1 MLLDGSSALGAV
13 IAAYFSAIGRESGVL
28 MSPMSLMTAGVAAGT
43 RAFDGRLRQ
52 PGIGGKRPRGFRNGE
67 TIPAAAFIAAP
78 TGVHAALVALAYD
91 RESTLSRILRAANK
105 SLRDVAPSPRLRLLE
120 RVAQAGAHA
129 LAESTFA
136 HPLLAVAS
144 PSEGGVLTMA
154 DLNAVPEVDHAARV
168 SVSRN
173 ENDKTRV
180 SGEVVL
186 GAPWENMGSEGRS
199 ERHEIVLAVDGRGGF
214 AALDYVCAEAG
225 VMIEELGLM
234 APRAAVP
241 VLRGVPRVAPGTFL
255 SATSG
260 IAIHTDASGTPFGAS
275 GAFIDRTRSVS
286 RAWGLYK
293 VPGARRIEIAR
304 S

>member
-1 MLLDGSSALGAV
+1 
-13 IAAYFSAIGRESGVL
+13 
-28 MSPMSLMTAGVAAGT
+28 
-43 RAFDGRLRQ
+43 
-52 PGIGGKRPRGFRNGE
+52 
-67 TIPAAAFIAAP
+67 
-78 TGVHAALVALAYD
+78 
-91 RESTLSRILRAANK
+91 
-105 SLRDVAPSPRLRLLE
+105 
-120 RVAQAGAHA
+120 
-129 LAESTFA
+129 
-136 HPLLAVAS
+136 
-144 PSEGGVLTMA
+144 
-154 DLNAVPEVDHAARV
+154 
-168 SVSRN
+168 
-173 ENDKTRV
+173 
-180 SGEVVL
+180 
-186 GAPWENMGSEGRS
+186 MGSEGRS